1 MSNIQPR
8 SPIVVVLGHV
18 DHGKS
23 SILEAIKDFKITSKE
38 SGGIT
43 QHIGAYEV
51 EVPLKEEPKSRESE
65 TNRGIPRL
73 ARDDSAS
80 RERRITFIDTPGHE
94 AFSAMR
100 SRGAKVADIAILVVA
115 AEEGIKPQTKEAIL
129 HIKKAGIP
137 MIVALNKIDKP
148 EANPEKVKRELIKED
163 ILVESLGGKIPSI
176 EISAK
181 TKKGIPELLELI
193 LLVGEMEKLEGD
205 LEKPAQGLV
214 IESYLDKQRGPTATL
229 LLRDGVLRLG
239 DIVGTASVF
248 GKIKMVEDFQGK
260 SLEMALPSQPVI
272 VMGLEKV
279 PQVGEKFEAYPDIES
294 AQKYIAKK
302 ERKTESGE
310 VFLIEEGK
318 KVLNLIIKSDV
329 QGSIEAIGEVL
340 KEIPQEKVIIRI
352 LKNEVGDI
360 SESDVKLAKSG
371 NAKILGFR
379 VLSAATSLV
388 LAERDNVRILNFE
401 IIYELAQAVRQMM
414 ERSVEPEKVKVEL
427 GKLRVLTVFLTEKN
441 RHIVGGKV
449 IAGEIKK
456 GSSIEIMRN
465 EESVGEG
472 RLINLQK
479 NKKDANLAIKG
490 EECGI
495 LYEGSAKVQEGD
507 TLLIYLYEYR
517 KASSS

>member
-1 MSNIQPR
+1 MKH
-8 SPIVVVLGHV
+8 LGYQV
-18 DHGKS
+18 DFVMNLTDVGHLTGDN
-23 SILEAIKDFKITSKE
+23 LGDA
-38 SGGIT
+38 
-43 QHIGAYEV
+43 
-51 EVPLKEEPKSRESE
+51 
-65 TNRGIPRL
+65 
-73 ARDDSAS
+73 
-80 RERRITFIDTPGHE
+80 DTG
-94 AFSAMR
+94 
-100 SRGAKVADIAILVVA
+100 
-115 AEEGIKPQTKEAIL
+115 
-129 HIKKAGIP
+129 
-137 MIVALNKIDKP
+137 
-148 EANPEKVKRELIKED
+148 ED
-163 ILVESLGGKIPSI
+163 R
-176 EISAK
+176 
-181 TKKGIPELLELI
+181 
-193 LLVGEMEKLEGD
+193 
-205 LEKPAQGLV
+205 LEKA
-214 IESYLDKQRGPTATL
+214 
-229 LLRDGVLRLG
+229 
-239 DIVGTASVF
+239 
-248 GKIKMVEDFQGK
+248 
-260 SLEMALPSQPVI
+260 
-272 VMGLEKV
+272 
-279 PQVGEKFEAYPDIES
+279 
-294 AQKYIAKK
+294 AKK

-441 RHIVGGKV
+441 RQIVGGKV